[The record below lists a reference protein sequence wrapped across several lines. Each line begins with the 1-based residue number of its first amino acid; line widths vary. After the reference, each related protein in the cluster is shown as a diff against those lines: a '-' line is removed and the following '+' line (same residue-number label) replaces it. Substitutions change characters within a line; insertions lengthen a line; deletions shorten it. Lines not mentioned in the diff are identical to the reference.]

1 MTAKLATYYI
11 ENYKIEV
18 VKTVFGKEKV
28 LLNGTKVSEKTSGDT
43 TEHHF
48 EIAGNR
54 YKISQ
59 RNSSQSEK
67 MNAYEILKN
76 GSPIALINIESQ
88 TSLQIFV
95 LIVAIGLGLGYMVGV
110 LVYNMILY

>member
-1 MTAKLATYYI
+1 
-11 ENYKIEV
+11 
-18 VKTVFGKEKV
+18 VFGKEKV
-28 LLNGTKVSEKTSGDT
+28 LLNGTQISEKASGDT

-59 RNSSQSEK
+59 RDSSQSEK

-88 TSLQIFV
+88 TSIKIFV
-95 LIVAIGLGLGYMVGV
+95 LIVAIGLGLGFMVGV
-110 LVYNMILY
+110 LVYNLFID

>member
-1 MTAKLATYYI
+1 M
-11 ENYKIEV
+11 
-18 VKTVFGKEKV
+18 FGKEKV
-28 LLNGTKVSEKTSGDT
+28 LLNGTKVSEKTFGDT

-59 RNSSQSEK
+59 RDSSQSEK

-76 GSPIALINIESQ
+76 GSPVALINIESP
-88 TSLQIFV
+88 TSLQMYI
-95 LIVAIGLGLGYMVGV
+95 LILVIGLGLGYMVGV
-110 LVYNMILY
+110 LVYNMILR